1 MSVLKEFT
9 NVMASAGERKSGD
22 YSFQWKKFRK
32 SGNFNGVAET
42 TPQLRFFIGQKTVPL
57 DFLSNTVRLKKDEG
71 FVPPFSNR
79 QSGCTGWAHGS
90 GDLSELRAIR
100 PYLLNLKNSKTEPTS
115 PGTTF
120 PA

>member
-42 TPQLRFFIGQKTVPL
+42 TPQLRFFIGQETVPL
-57 DFLSNTVRLKKDEG
+57 DFTVILI
-71 FVPPFSNR
+71 
-79 QSGCTGWAHGS
+79 TG
-90 GDLSELRAIR
+90 
-100 PYLLNLKNSKTEPTS
+100 S
-115 PGTTF
+115 PGV
-120 PA
+120 PAGHTAAAILPNSGQYARICSI

>member
-57 DFLSNTVRLKKDEG
+57 DFLPNTVRLKKDEG
-71 FVPPFSNR
+71 FVPSFS
-79 QSGCTGWAHGS
+79 
-90 GDLSELRAIR
+90 
-100 PYLLNLKNSKTEPTS
+100 
-115 PGTTF
+115 
-120 PA
+120 